1 MPAGNE
7 GLENQG
13 MKKAIIYT
21 RFSPR
26 RNADESESCE
36 VQRSYCERY
45 AAQNGMEV
53 AAVYDDPDV
62 SGADEFREKLW
73 QAIEALPKGGVLLV
87 YKRDRLAR
95 NVYLSEQI
103 NRAVERK
110 GATIEAVTGD
120 VKGDSAETTMI
131 RQVLAAIAEYERK
144 MIAARTRHAMRFHM
158 ANGRRMG
165 AECPYGW
172 MPDPADSARMLP
184 NHAERE
190 MIDLIQSLRRE
201 GVAYN
206 AITTRLNHDH
216 ADLARHGKWNTKTIR
231 KICTAGTTY

>member
-1 MPAGNE
+1 ME
-7 GLENQG
+7 VLR
-13 MKKAIIYT
+13 KAVIYT

-26 RNADESESCE
+26 RKAEESESCE
-36 VQRSYCERY
+36 VQRDYCEKH
-45 AAQNGMEV
+45 AAHNGMEI
-53 AAVYDDPDV
+53 AAVFDDPDV

-120 VKGDSAETTMI
+120 IQGNSAETVMI

-144 MIAARTRHAMRFHM
+144 MIASRTKHAMRFHM

-165 AECPYGW
+165 SVCPYGW
-172 MPDPADSARMLP
+172 MPDPADPKRMLP
-184 NHAERE
+184 CKRE
-190 MIDLIQSLRRE
+190 HEVIDEILAKRRE
-201 GVAYN
+201 GMAYY
-206 AITTRLNHDH
+206 AIMRWLNEERR
-216 ADLARHGKWNTKTIR
+216 DLARHGAWNCKTVR
-231 KICTAGTTY
+231 KLCLAATE

>member
-1 MPAGNE
+1 ME
-7 GLENQG
+7 VQ
-13 MKKAIIYT
+13 MKEIQVRQAVIYT

-26 RNADESESCE
+26 RNAEESESCE
-36 VQRSYCERY
+36 VQRNYCQQY
-45 AAQNGMEV
+45 AAVNGLAV
-53 AAVYDDPDV
+53 AAVFDDPDV

-103 NRAVERK
+103 NRAVTKK

-120 VKGDSAETTMI
+120 VKGDSAETVMI

-144 MIAARTRHAMRFHM
+144 MIASRTRHAMRFHM

-172 MPDPADSARMLP
+172 MPDPDDAKRMVSNP
-184 NHAERE
+184 TERGV
-190 MIDLIQSLRRE
+190 IDLIHSLHRE

-206 AITTRLNHDH
+206 AITTRLNREFPS
-216 ADLARHGKWNTKTIR
+216 LARHGRWNTKTVR
-231 KICTAGTTY
+231 KICLSPTY

>member
-1 MPAGNE
+1 MRQAV
-7 GLENQG
+7 
-13 MKKAIIYT
+13 IYT

-36 VQRSYCERY
+36 VQRSYCEKY
-45 AAQNGMEV
+45 AAANGLEV
-53 AAVYDDPDV
+53 VAKFDDPDV
-62 SGADEFREKLW
+62 SGADEYRERLW
-73 QAIEALPKGGVLLV
+73 EAIQALPKGGVLLV

-103 NRAVERK
+103 NRAVEKR

-120 VKGDSAETTMI
+120 VKGDSAETVMI

-144 MIAARTRHAMRFHM
+144 MIASRTRHAMRFHM
-158 ANGRRMG
+158 SQGRRMG

-172 MPDPADSARMLP
+172 APDPVDPKRMVA

-190 MIDLIQSLRRE
+190 VVEEIRSKHEQ
-201 GVAYN
+201 GGTFGG
-206 AITTRLNHDH
+206 ITRWLNEEKPQ
-216 ADLARHGKWNTKTIR
+216 LARHGKWNVKTVR
-231 KICTAGTTY
+231 KLCLSITF

>member
-1 MPAGNE
+1 MRR
-7 GLENQG
+7 
-13 MKKAIIYT
+13 AIIYT

-26 RNADESESCE
+26 ANADKSESCE
-36 VQRSYCERY
+36 VQRDYCEKY
-45 AAQNGMEV
+45 AAKNGMEV
-53 AAVYDDPDV
+53 AAVFDDPDV

-73 QAIEALPKGGVLLV
+73 QAIEALQKGDVLLV

-103 NRAVERK
+103 NRAVEKK

-120 VKGDSAETTMI
+120 VKGDSAEVIMI

-144 MIAARTRHAMRFHM
+144 MIASRTRHAMRFHM

-172 MPDPADSARMLP
+172 SPDPDDAKRMVP
-184 NHAERE
+184 NFAERE
-190 MIDLIQSLRRE
+190 VVELIQSLHRA
-201 GVAYN
+201 GMAYN
-206 AITTRLNHDH
+206 SITTQLNRER
-216 ADLARHGKWNTKTIR
+216 ASLARHGRWNTKTVR
-231 KICTAGTTY
+231 KLCQSATF

>member
-1 MPAGNE
+1 ME
-7 GLENQG
+7 VL
-13 MKKAIIYT
+13 KSAIIYT

-26 RNADESESCE
+26 RNAEESESCE
-36 VQRSYCERY
+36 VQRGYCERY
-45 AAQNGMEV
+45 AAQHGMEI
-53 AAVYDDPDV
+53 AACFDDPDV

-103 NRAVERK
+103 NRAVERR

-120 VKGDSAETTMI
+120 VKGDSAETVMI

-144 MIAARTRHAMRFHM
+144 MIASRTRHAMRFHM

-165 AECPYGW
+165 SECPYGW
-172 MPDPADSARMLP
+172 QPDPADPKRMLP
-184 NHAERE
+184 CQRERDV
-190 MIDLIQSLRRE
+190 IDEILAKRRE
-201 GVAYN
+201 GMAYH
-206 AITTRLNHDH
+206 AIMTWLNKERR
-216 ADLARHGKWNTKTIR
+216 DLARHGAWNAKTVR
-231 KICTAGTTY
+231 KICLAT

>member
-1 MPAGNE
+1 
-7 GLENQG
+7 
-13 MKKAIIYT
+13 MKQAVIYT

-36 VQRSYCERY
+36 VQRDYCQKY
-45 AAQNGMEV
+45 CSANGYEV
-53 AAVYDDPDV
+53 VAVFDDPDV

-73 QAIEALPKGGVLLV
+73 QSIEALPKGGVLVV

-103 NRAVERK
+103 NRSVERK

-120 VKGDSAETTMI
+120 VRGDSAETVMI

-144 MIAARTRHAMRFHM
+144 MIASRTRHAMRFHM

-165 AECPYGW
+165 SECPYGW
-172 MPDPADSARMLP
+172 MPDPSDPKRMLP
-184 NHAERE
+184 NQAERDL
-190 MIDLIQSLRRE
+190 IDLIKLWRRE
-201 GVAYN
+201 GAAYN
-206 AITTRLNHDH
+206 AIMTKLNREHSE
-216 ADLARHGKWNTKTIR
+216 LARHGRWNTKTVR
-231 KICTAGTTY
+231 KICLNN

>member
-1 MPAGNE
+1 
-7 GLENQG
+7 
-13 MKKAIIYT
+13 MKQAVIYT

-36 VQRSYCERY
+36 VQRSYCERH
-45 AAQNGMEV
+45 AASHGMEI
-53 AAVYDDPDV
+53 AAIFDDPDV

-73 QAIEALPKGGVLLV
+73 QAIEAVPKGGVLLV

-110 GATIEAVTGD
+110 GATIEAVTGY
-120 VKGDSAETTMI
+120 VQGNSAETVMI

-172 MPDPADSARMLP
+172 RPDPADPKRMLRNP
-184 NHAERE
+184 AELSVIGEIIERHR
-190 MIDLIQSLRRE
+190 S
-201 GVAYN
+201 GAAYH
-206 AITTRLNHDH
+206 AITTWLNEERR
-216 ADLARHGKWNTKTIR
+216 DLARHGKWNVKTVR
-231 KICTAGTTY
+231 KICLASQQA